1 MERRG
6 TRGHSAKKLP
16 HAKPTCVRHTHAP
29 AAISANH
36 GDLWRKPPPA
46 AADGFDPGSSGRR
59 SMHPCARARCFR
71 AVLSPRRA
79 PTPPRRDSR
88 SAFSFFI
95 SATAYRRVDA
105 AMSKAPIKV
114 GVTGAA
120 GQIAYSLLP
129 NLVSGAV
136 FGQDQ
141 PVILSLLD
149 IPPAQTALSGVVME
163 M

>member
-1 MERRG
+1 MEE
-6 TRGHSAKKLP
+6 
-16 HAKPTCVRHTHAP
+16 
-29 AAISANH
+29 N
-36 GDLWRKPPPA
+36 PPR
-46 AADGFDPGSSGRR
+46 FDSGSSRRTLAGRPSVLPR
-59 SMHPCARARCFR
+59 GSDAWGLRRQTRLAKQ
-71 AVLSPRRA
+71 ALSPFFFHQ
-79 PTPPRRDSR
+79 RDR
-88 SAFSFFI
+88 L
-95 SATAYRRVDA
+95 RRVDA

-149 IPPAQTALSGVVME
+149 IPPAQTALAGVVME

>member
-1 MERRG
+1 MYPCQGPAVLPRG
-6 TRGHSAKKLP
+6 SE
-16 HAKPTCVRHTHAP
+16 
-29 AAISANH
+29 SS
-36 GDLWRKPPPA
+36 
-46 AADGFDPGSSGRR
+46 PGSD
-59 SMHPCARARCFR
+59 A
-71 AVLSPRRA
+71 SPPDETREA
-79 PTPPRRDSR
+79 L
-88 SAFSFFI
+88 SFFI

-149 IPPAQTALSGVVME
+149 IPPAQTALAGVVME

>member
-1 MERRG
+1 VLPRG
-6 TRGHSAKKLP
+6 SE
-16 HAKPTCVRHTHAP
+16 C
-29 AAISANH
+29 S
-36 GDLWRKPPPA
+36 
-46 AADGFDPGSSGRR
+46 PGSDATQPRLAKR
-59 SMHPCARARCFR
+59 F
-71 AVLSPRRA
+71 VLLFHQ
-79 PTPPRRDSR
+79 RDR
-88 SAFSFFI
+88 L
-95 SATAYRRVDA
+95 RRVDA

-149 IPPAQTALSGVVME
+149 IPPAQTALAGVVME

>member
-1 MERRG
+1 
-6 TRGHSAKKLP
+6 
-16 HAKPTCVRHTHAP
+16 
-29 AAISANH
+29 
-36 GDLWRKPPPA
+36 
-46 AADGFDPGSSGRR
+46 
-59 SMHPCARARCFR
+59 MHPCQGP
-71 AVLSPRRA
+71 VLPRGSESSPGSDATQTRLAKRFLLFHQ
-79 PTPPRRDSR
+79 RDR
-88 SAFSFFI
+88 L
-95 SATAYRRVDA
+95 RRVDA

-149 IPPAQTALSGVVME
+149 IPPAQTALAGVVME